1 MKRGVTWARRATAET
16 AGGSPAAAM
25 AWRVASTRA
34 ALASES
40 ARRRRASRSPGS
52 AMAGVAFGCTLD
64 RGEEGRATLAGKTAE
79 LGREGGIESGAA
91 GAGGGNRG
99 VDALAVFGVEPGEQL
114 LVGQHEPA
122 HHLDLLA

>member
-1 MKRGVTWARRATAET
+1 MKRRLTWARRATAET
-16 AGGSPAAAM
+16 PGGSPAAAM

-91 GAGGGNRG
+91 GAGGGDGG

-114 LVGQHEPA
+114 LVGQHE
-122 HHLDLLA
+122 

>member
-1 MKRGVTWARRATAET
+1 MKRRMTWARRATAET
-16 AGGSPAAAM
+16 PGGSPAAAM

-79 LGREGGIESGAA
+79 LGREGGIAGGAA
-91 GAGGGNRG
+91 GAGGGNRR
-99 VDALAVFGVEPGEQL
+99 VDALAGFRVQPREHL
-114 LVGQHEPA
+114 LVCH
-122 HHLDLLA
+122 